1 MKDIRINRLSLPE
14 LLQFGNLNKRQPLIR
29 LLPLKPDLGVVLNP
43 FMSDL
48 IDLNNPG
55 GLFVKEKLI
64 KPLNHDFFGQILKLL
79 NHDFLEVELVL
90 LAGNLVDHR
99 GFDLAEV
106 LALLGFRCDD
116 PVKDFLEFVVGK
128 LMDLGSEV
136 DEELS
141 GGF

>member
-1 MKDIRINRLSLPE
+1 MKDMRINRLSLPE

-29 LLPLKPDLGVVLNP
+29 LLPLNPDLGVVLSP

-48 IDLNNPG
+48 INLNNPG
-55 GLFVKEKLI
+55 RLFVKEKLI

-79 NHDFLEVELVL
+79 DHDFLEVELVL

-106 LALLGFRCDD
+106 LVLLGFRCDD
-116 PVKDFLEFVVGK
+116 SVKDFLEFVVGEI
-128 LMDLGSEV
+128 LDLGSEV